1 MKKSLP
7 ILLLAIV
14 MVLAVCFA
22 ACTPKQDDTTKT
34 LTDIEIVSKPTKL
47 QYKEGETFDKTGLKV
62 NAVYSDGSKADVTDK
77 CTFSPDGAL
86 KASTTK
92 VFVVYSEDVNGKP
105 LRKSKAI
112 DVTVTGDPATKV
124 DFLVDLTPTPA
135 DLPHNAITTSTADM
149 LFYGFYDSTSM
160 KCESMLELTST
171 ADNSGTFVFVEMVG
185 HSGTNYRLG
194 RIEGTYAIDGDNI
207 TLTAT
212 KVHNVAKSATDSAAN
227 TGKWAKASKQTG
239 TVVRSEGNIVGVN
252 LGKMSGTNTV
262 WGWSKSNASDFVE
275 GSATAHELAADTL
288 YMEQVV
294 DHKLSS
300 AQKSYYVV
308 ESVGIDVNSGIEP
321 GSYYEGEQLTIASD
335 LYVLVTYKL
344 PQGSFEGPVKDGVVD
359 RTNYVNRPLSH
370 SFTMELKRGDQTIDI
385 NSALA
390 VGDKLALTVDGVT
403 TEIDLEVKAA
413 PTEPV
418 LRNIEIGA
426 PYKTLYKVGDKI
438 DFNGLTVTANYTK
451 GKDAQKVSGYTVE
464 VEGAQAVGD
473 DYILLATPATIVV
486 TYSEGDIT
494 VTGRV
499 QISAPLLP
507 WIATLQSDANY
518 NLINYARQ
526 KTNGQ
531 EAITAVM
538 LSGNTQSGRYV
549 VVALVTKD
557 SWATIEKTNNYYAY
571 TGNYT
576 IDESGN
582 ITLAKPDYWYSS
594 YANGKMFYNPEL
606 MDADM
611 VAAIEAGV
619 TGVVTIDNGAITAI
633 AFTNYESATAPGFF
647 GFKNKSQT
655 PMNFA
660 AVTDGAIPEDVA
672 KKIPSFFTEQPQA
685 KAVVAIEFTAPTKKD
700 YKTGETLDTTG
711 MQVFAMYN
719 DGTKV
724 DVTSLCT
731 LSINGELTTEDNTV
745 VVTYGNFTASYN
757 IVVVEAQATLD
768 GIEIGGTYKTEYAAG
783 EKFDASGMTVN
794 AVYGNGTKID
804 VTANAIVV
812 DGDKALVEGATFV
825 VVSYTF
831 GTGDTAVTKT
841 ANVTITVSAAKVVS
855 IAVGGEY
862 KTEYVEGA
870 TFNANGL
877 VVTATYTDDSTK
889 DVTADAVIDGAD
901 KALEVGMTA
910 LTVTYE
916 GKTTEIVISV
926 SAIEPWLRAENST
939 TSHTFVGYVV
949 RKNGSKDSNKHF
961 AWIALEMY
969 ADNTFRVTSRFTTS
983 NWTSGN
989 KMFVQLGT
997 YTIDGNN
1004 VTFVLTSAPETSGST
1019 AFATEGT
1026 FTATLADNG
1035 LYFAYSDTNTAAIFG
1050 YNSLDNTPVTMQT
1063 LTDGKLSWDLLSAI
1077 PTAYRSVD
1085 SLEVVGTPV
1094 TEYTEGDSFD
1104 AGEMKVYALYND
1116 GAKYEVTAHVTY
1128 DPSTNLTK
1136 DVTSITIEFGG
1147 KQTTVEGIVVN
1158 QAATPV
1164 LNGIDVTNP
1173 TKTTYRI
1180 GEKIDLAGLAVTAK
1194 YSAGKEN
1201 KTLASGE
1208 YTVSVQGSEK
1218 AIADLYLSANVTLVV
1233 AYTEDDVNVTA
1244 TIELTVSYVEPW
1256 VSAVDTTADKVY
1268 VGYGIKKDSSTNGQY
1283 TWTSIEL
1290 YKDSETSGTYRVVNR
1305 YTKKSWK
1312 STNKYYIMAGKYTIN
1327 DGKVEFAIPEFIASD
1342 DRTTTI
1348 FFNNLPKEL
1357 AEGETGDI
1365 LNKPSD
1371 AYLADRETVLAA
1383 GKFVASIGTDGL
1395 TFAYT
1400 ADDPTST
1407 AFMFSLATPA
1417 AWTFGEV
1424 VNGEIPTAVKDK
1436 IPTIA

>member
-308 ESVGIDVNSGIEP
+308 ESVGIDDNSGIEP

-385 NSALA
+385 DSALA

-438 DFNGLTVTANYTK
+438 DLSGLTVTANYTK
-451 GKDAQKVSGYTVE
+451 GKEAQKVSGYTVE

-473 DYILLATPATIVV
+473 DYILLATPAAIVV

-672 KKIPSFFTEQPQA
+672 KKIPSFFTEKPQA

-794 AVYGNGTKID
+794 AVYDNGTKID

-831 GTGDTAVTKT
+831 GTGDTALTKT
-841 ANVTITVSAAKVVS
+841 ANVTITVSAAKVVG

-916 GKTTEIVISV
+916 GKMAEIAISV

-1050 YNSLDNTPVTMQT
+1050 YNSLNNTPVTMQT

-1116 GAKYEVTAHVTY
+1116 GARYEITAHVTY

-1194 YSAGKEN
+1194 YTAGKEN
-1201 KTLASGE
+1201 KTLASDE

-1256 VSAVDTTADKVY
+1256 TAAET
-1268 VGYGIKKDSSTNGQY
+1268 STANYKFASLLTKQPSQFS
-1283 TWTSIEL
+1283 WSLIEL
-1290 YKDSETSGTYRVVNR
+1290 YGDLTTGGTYIITNRFTTGDWTTAKTNYFVFAGTYTVADGKIKFNDPNTNGLYVTDKTDSVVFYNPTTTKAAEAANQAALAEAIATTGFNAR
-1305 YTKKSWK
+1305 IDYTEGAISGVTFTSTDLSDTANTFFGFKCNKGASAASLSYFEGNTLPEEIK
-1312 STNKYYIMAGKYTIN
+1312 ST
-1327 DGKVEFAIPEFIASD
+1327 
-1342 DRTTTI
+1342 
-1348 FFNNLPKEL
+1348 
-1357 AEGETGDI
+1357 
-1365 LNKPSD
+1365 
-1371 AYLADRETVLAA
+1371 
-1383 GKFVASIGTDGL
+1383 
-1395 TFAYT
+1395 
-1400 ADDPTST
+1400 
-1407 AFMFSLATPA
+1407 
-1417 AWTFGEV
+1417 
-1424 VNGEIPTAVKDK
+1424 

>member
-171 ADNSGTFVFVEMVG
+171 ADNNGTFVFVEMVG

-227 TGKWAKASKQTG
+227 TGKWAKASKQSG
-239 TVVRSEGNIVGVN
+239 TVVRSEGKIVGVN
-252 LGKMSGTNTV
+252 LGKMSGTNTI

-294 DHKLSS
+294 DHKLS
-300 AQKSYYVV
+300 ATQKSYYVV
-308 ESVGIDVNSGIEP
+308 ESVGIDANSGIEP
-321 GSYYEGEQLTIASD
+321 GSYYEGEHLTVASD

-359 RTNYVNRPLSH
+359 RTNYVDRPLSH
-370 SFTMELKRGDQTIDI
+370 SFTMELKRGEQTIDI

-438 DFNGLTVTANYTK
+438 DLSGLTVTANYTK

-507 WIATLQSDANY
+507 WIATLQSGANY

-594 YANGKMFYNPEL
+594 YANGKMFYNPTL

-619 TGVVTIDNGAITAI
+619 SGVVTIDNGAITAI
-633 AFTNYESATAPGFF
+633 AFTGYESATAPGFF

-660 AVTDGAIPEDVA
+660 AVTDGTIPEDVA

-685 KAVVAIEFTAPTKKD
+685 KAVVAIEFTAPTKTD

-731 LSINGELTTEDNTV
+731 LSIDGELTTEDNTV
-745 VVTYGNFTASYN
+745 VVTYGNFTASFN

-783 EKFDASGMTVN
+783 EKFDASGMTVS
-794 AVYGNGTKID
+794 AVYSNGTKID

-831 GTGDTAVTKT
+831 GTGETAVTKT

-889 DVTADAVIDGAD
+889 DVAADAVIDGAD

-916 GKTTEIVISV
+916 GKTAEITVSV
-926 SAIEPWLRAENST
+926 SAIEPWLRAEKST
-939 TSHTFVGYVV
+939 AAHTFVGYVV

-1019 AFATEGT
+1019 AFAKEGT
-1026 FTATLADNG
+1026 FTATLVDNG

-1050 YNSLDNTPVTMQT
+1050 YNSLDNAPVTMQT

-1116 GAKYEVTAHVTY
+1116 GARYEVTAHVTY
-1128 DPSTNLTK
+1128 NPSTNLTK
-1136 DVTSITIEFGG
+1136 DVTSIRIEFGG
-1147 KQTTVEGIVVN
+1147 KQTAVEGIVVN
-1158 QAATPV
+1158 QAAMPV
-1164 LNGIDVTNP
+1164 LNGIEVTNP

-1194 YSAGKEN
+1194 YTAGKEN

-1218 AIADLYLSANVTLVV
+1218 AIADIFLSGNTVLEIS
-1233 AYTEDDVNVTA
+1233 YTEGDVTVNA
-1244 TIELTVSYVEPW
+1244 TVALTVSYVEPW
-1256 VSAVDTTADKVY
+1256 TAAET
-1268 VGYGIKKDSSTNGQY
+1268 STANYKFASLLTKQSKQFS
-1283 TWTSIEL
+1283 WSLIEL
-1290 YKDSETSGTYRVVNR
+1290 YGDLTTGGTYIITNRFTTSNWATAKTNYFVFAGTYTVADGKIKFNDPNTNGLYLTDKTDSVVFYNPATTNATEAANQAALAEAIATTGFNAR
-1305 YTKKSWK
+1305 IDYTEGAISGVTFTSTDTSDTANTFFGFKCNKGASAASLSYFEGNTLPEEIK
-1312 STNKYYIMAGKYTIN
+1312 ST
-1327 DGKVEFAIPEFIASD
+1327 IPKIA
-1342 DRTTTI
+1342 
-1348 FFNNLPKEL
+1348 
-1357 AEGETGDI
+1357 
-1365 LNKPSD
+1365 
-1371 AYLADRETVLAA
+1371 
-1383 GKFVASIGTDGL
+1383 
-1395 TFAYT
+1395 
-1400 ADDPTST
+1400 
-1407 AFMFSLATPA
+1407 
-1417 AWTFGEV
+1417 
-1424 VNGEIPTAVKDK
+1424 
-1436 IPTIA
+1436 

>member
-1 MKKSLP
+1 
-7 ILLLAIV
+7 
-14 MVLAVCFA
+14 
-22 ACTPKQDDTTKT
+22 
-34 LTDIEIVSKPTKL
+34 
-47 QYKEGETFDKTGLKV
+47 
-62 NAVYSDGSKADVTDK
+62 
-77 CTFSPDGAL
+77 
-86 KASTTK
+86 
-92 VFVVYSEDVNGKP
+92 
-105 LRKSKAI
+105 
-112 DVTVTGDPATKV
+112 
-124 DFLVDLTPTPA
+124 
-135 DLPHNAITTSTADM
+135 
-149 LFYGFYDSTSM
+149 
-160 KCESMLELTST
+160 
-171 ADNSGTFVFVEMVG
+171 
-185 HSGTNYRLG
+185 
-194 RIEGTYAIDGDNI
+194 
-207 TLTAT
+207 
-212 KVHNVAKSATDSAAN
+212 
-227 TGKWAKASKQTG
+227 
-239 TVVRSEGNIVGVN
+239 
-252 LGKMSGTNTV
+252 
-262 WGWSKSNASDFVE
+262 
-275 GSATAHELAADTL
+275 
-288 YMEQVV
+288 
-294 DHKLSS
+294 
-300 AQKSYYVV
+300 
-308 ESVGIDVNSGIEP
+308 
-321 GSYYEGEQLTIASD
+321 
-335 LYVLVTYKL
+335 
-344 PQGSFEGPVKDGVVD
+344 
-359 RTNYVNRPLSH
+359 
-370 SFTMELKRGDQTIDI
+370 
-385 NSALA
+385 
-390 VGDKLALTVDGVT
+390 
-403 TEIDLEVKAA
+403 
-413 PTEPV
+413 
-418 LRNIEIGA
+418 
-426 PYKTLYKVGDKI
+426 
-438 DFNGLTVTANYTK
+438 
-451 GKDAQKVSGYTVE
+451 
-464 VEGAQAVGD
+464 
-473 DYILLATPATIVV
+473 
-486 TYSEGDIT
+486 
-494 VTGRV
+494 
-499 QISAPLLP
+499 
-507 WIATLQSDANY
+507 
-518 NLINYARQ
+518 
-526 KTNGQ
+526 
-531 EAITAVM
+531 
-538 LSGNTQSGRYV
+538 
-549 VVALVTKD
+549 
-557 SWATIEKTNNYYAY
+557 
-571 TGNYT
+571 
-576 IDESGN
+576 
-582 ITLAKPDYWYSS
+582 
-594 YANGKMFYNPEL
+594 
-606 MDADM
+606 
-611 VAAIEAGV
+611 
-619 TGVVTIDNGAITAI
+619 
-633 AFTNYESATAPGFF
+633 
-647 GFKNKSQT
+647 
-655 PMNFA
+655 MNFA

-794 AVYGNGTKID
+794 AVYDNGTKID

-831 GTGDTAVTKT
+831 GTGDTALTKT
-841 ANVTITVSAAKVVS
+841 ANVTITVSAAKVVG

-889 DVTADAVIDGAD
+889 DVTADAVINGAD

-916 GKTTEIVISV
+916 GKMAKIAISV
-926 SAIEPWLRAENST
+926 SAIEPWLRAEKST
-939 TSHTFVGYVV
+939 AAHTFVGYVV

-1004 VTFVLTSAPETSGST
+1004 VTFVLTSVPETSGST
-1019 AFATEGT
+1019 AFATKGT
-1026 FTATLADNG
+1026 FTATLVDNG

-1050 YNSLDNTPVTMQT
+1050 YNSLGNTPVTMQT

-1116 GAKYEVTAHVTY
+1116 GARYEVTAHVTY

-1194 YSAGKEN
+1194 YTAGKEN
-1201 KTLASGE
+1201 KTLASDE

-1256 VSAVDTTADKVY
+1256 TAAET
-1268 VGYGIKKDSSTNGQY
+1268 STANYKFASLLTKQSGQFS
-1283 TWTSIEL
+1283 WSLIEL
-1290 YKDSETSGTYRVVNR
+1290 YGDLTTGGTYIITNRFTTGNWTTAKTNYFVFAGTYTVADGKIKFNDPNTNGLYVTDKTDSVVFYNPTTTNAAEAAKQAALAEAIATTGFNAR
-1305 YTKKSWK
+1305 IDYTEGAISGVTFTSTDLSDTANTFFGFKCNKGASAASLSYFEGNTLPEEIK
-1312 STNKYYIMAGKYTIN
+1312 ST
-1327 DGKVEFAIPEFIASD
+1327 
-1342 DRTTTI
+1342 
-1348 FFNNLPKEL
+1348 
-1357 AEGETGDI
+1357 
-1365 LNKPSD
+1365 
-1371 AYLADRETVLAA
+1371 
-1383 GKFVASIGTDGL
+1383 
-1395 TFAYT
+1395 
-1400 ADDPTST
+1400 
-1407 AFMFSLATPA
+1407 
-1417 AWTFGEV
+1417 
-1424 VNGEIPTAVKDK
+1424 

>member
-385 NSALA
+385 DSALA

-438 DFNGLTVTANYTK
+438 DLSGLTVTANYTK

-473 DYILLATPATIVV
+473 DYILLATPAAIVV

-672 KKIPSFFTEQPQA
+672 KKIPSFFTEKPQA

-794 AVYGNGTKID
+794 AVYDNGTKID

-831 GTGDTAVTKT
+831 GTGDTALTKT
-841 ANVTITVSAAKVVS
+841 ANVTITVSAAKVVG

-916 GKTTEIVISV
+916 GKMAEIAISV

-939 TSHTFVGYVV
+939 TLHTFVGYVV
-949 RKNGSKDSNKHF
+949 RKNGSSNSNKHF

-1026 FTATLADNG
+1026 FTATLVDNG

-1050 YNSLDNTPVTMQT
+1050 YNSLGNTPVTMQT

-1116 GAKYEVTAHVTY
+1116 GARYEVTAHVTY

-1164 LNGIDVTNP
+1164 LNGIEVTNP

-1194 YSAGKEN
+1194 YTAGKEN

-1233 AYTEDDVNVTA
+1233 AYAEDDVNVTA

-1256 VSAVDTTADKVY
+1256 TAAET
-1268 VGYGIKKDSSTNGQY
+1268 STANYKFASLLTKQPSQFS
-1283 TWTSIEL
+1283 WSLIEL
-1290 YKDSETSGTYRVVNR
+1290 YGDLTTGGTYIITNR
-1305 YTKKSWK
+1305 FTTGDWTTAKTNYFVFAGTYTV
-1312 STNKYYIMAGKYTIN
+1312 A
-1327 DGKVEFAIPEFIASD
+1327 DGKIKFNDPNTNGLYVTDKTDSVVFYNP
-1342 DRTTTI
+1342 TTT
-1348 FFNNLPKEL
+1348 NAAEAAKQAAL
-1357 AEGETGDI
+1357 AEAIATTGFNARIDYTEGAI
-1365 LNKPSD
+1365 SG
-1371 AYLADRETVLAA
+1371 V
-1383 GKFVASIGTDGL
+1383 
-1395 TFAYT
+1395 TF
-1400 ADDPTST
+1400 TST
-1407 AFMFSLATPA
+1407 ALSDTANTFFGFKCNKGASAASLSYFEGNTLP
-1417 AWTFGEV
+1417 E
-1424 VNGEIPTAVKDK
+1424 EIKST

>member
-385 NSALA
+385 DSALA

-438 DFNGLTVTANYTK
+438 DLSGLTVTANYTK

-473 DYILLATPATIVV
+473 DYILLATPAAIVV

-768 GIEIGGTYKTEYAAG
+768 GIEIGGTYKTEYSAG

-794 AVYGNGTKID
+794 AVYDNGTKID

-831 GTGDTAVTKT
+831 GTGDTALTKT
-841 ANVTITVSAAKVVS
+841 ANVTITVSAAKVVG

-916 GKTTEIVISV
+916 GKMAEIAITV
-926 SAIEPWLRAENST
+926 SMTAPWLRAENSDAQY
-939 TSHTFVGYVV
+939 TFAAYVK
-949 RKNGSKDSNKHF
+949 RKNNQYSWTTMEMF
-961 AWIALEMY
+961 A
-969 ADNTFRVTSRFTTS
+969 NGTFRGTSIFMNSKAALHT
-983 NWTSGN
+983 
-989 KMFVQLGT
+989 GT
-997 YTIDGNN
+997 YTVSGDSI
-1004 VTFVLTSAPETSGST
+1004 TFTIEKCIADTG
-1019 AFATEGT
+1019 AYATTGT
-1026 FTATLADNG
+1026 FTATFAKNGDNITG
-1035 LYFAYSDTNTAAIFG
+1035 LYFAYAGETDKMLGMESADGAI
-1050 YNSLDNTPVTMQT
+1050 TMQT

-1104 AGEMKVYALYND
+1104 AGEMKVYALYSD
-1116 GAKYEVTAHVTY
+1116 GARYEVTAHVTY
-1128 DPSTNLTK
+1128 NPSTNLTK

-1164 LNGIDVTNP
+1164 LNAIEVTNP

-1194 YSAGKEN
+1194 YTAGKEN

-1268 VGYGIKKDSSTNGQY
+1268 VGYGIKKESSTNGQY

-1312 STNKYYIMAGKYTIN
+1312 NANKYYIMAGKYTIN

-1365 LNKPSD
+1365 LNNPSD

-1400 ADDPTST
+1400 TDDPTST
-1407 AFMFSLATPA
+1407 AFMFSLARPA

>member
-385 NSALA
+385 DSALA
-390 VGDKLALTVDGVT
+390 VGYKLALTVDGVT

-438 DFNGLTVTANYTK
+438 DLSGLTVTANYTK

-473 DYILLATPATIVV
+473 DYILLATPAAIVV

-672 KKIPSFFTEQPQA
+672 KKIPSFFTEKPQA

-768 GIEIGGTYKTEYAAG
+768 GIEIGGTYKTEYSAG

-794 AVYGNGTKID
+794 AVYDNGTKID

-831 GTGDTAVTKT
+831 GTGDTALTKT
-841 ANVTITVSAAKVVS
+841 ANVTITVSAARVVG

-916 GKTTEIVISV
+916 GKMAEIAISV

-949 RKNGSKDSNKHF
+949 RKNGSRDSNKHF

-1035 LYFAYSDTNTAAIFG
+1035 LYFAYSNTNTAAIFG

-1116 GAKYEVTAHVTY
+1116 GARYEVTAHVTY
-1128 DPSTNLTK
+1128 NPSTNLTK

-1164 LNGIDVTNP
+1164 LNAIEVTNP

-1194 YSAGKEN
+1194 YTAGKEN

-1233 AYTEDDVNVTA
+1233 AYAEDDVNVTA

-1268 VGYGIKKDSSTNGQY
+1268 VGYGIKKDSPTNGQY

-1305 YTKKSWK
+1305 FTKKSWK

-1365 LNKPSD
+1365 LNNPSD
-1371 AYLADRETVLAA
+1371 AYLAYRETVLAA

-1400 ADDPTST
+1400 TDDPTST

>member
-227 TGKWAKASKQTG
+227 TGKWAKASKQSG
-239 TVVRSEGNIVGVN
+239 TVVRSEGKIVGVN
-252 LGKMSGTNTV
+252 LGKMSGTNTI

-275 GSATAHELAADTL
+275 GSATAHELTADTL

-308 ESVGIDVNSGIEP
+308 ESVGIDANSGIEP

-359 RTNYVNRPLSH
+359 RTNYVDRPLSH

-438 DFNGLTVTANYTK
+438 DLSGLTVTANYTK
-451 GKDAQKVSGYTVE
+451 GKAAQKVSGYTVE

-507 WIATLQSDANY
+507 WIAALQSDANY

-594 YANGKMFYNPEL
+594 YANGKMFYNPTL

-619 TGVVTIDNGAITAI
+619 SGVVTIDNGAITAI

-660 AVTDGAIPEDVA
+660 AVTDGVIPEDVA
-672 KKIPSFFTEQPQA
+672 KKIPAFFTEQPQA
-685 KAVVAIEFTAPTKKD
+685 KAVVAIEFTAPTKTD

-724 DVTSLCT
+724 DVTSLCA

-745 VVTYGNFTASYN
+745 VVTYGNFTASFN
-757 IVVVEAQATLD
+757 IVVVEAQATLES
-768 GIEIGGTYKTEYAAG
+768 IEIGGTYKTEYAAG
-783 EKFDASGMTVN
+783 EKFDASGMTVS
-794 AVYGNGTKID
+794 AVYSNGTKLD

-812 DGDKALVEGATFV
+812 DGDKALVEGAAFV

-831 GTGDTAVTKT
+831 GAGETAVTKT
-841 ANVTITVSAAKVVS
+841 ANVTITVSAAKVVG
-855 IAVGGEY
+855 IAVSGEY

-901 KALEVGMTA
+901 KALTVGTTT

-916 GKTTEIVISV
+916 GKTAEITISV
-926 SAIEPWLRAENST
+926 SAIEPWLRAEKST
-939 TSHTFVGYVV
+939 AAHTFVGYVV

-1026 FTATLADNG
+1026 FTATLVDNG

-1116 GAKYEVTAHVTY
+1116 GARYEVTAHVTY
-1128 DPSTNLTK
+1128 NPSTNLTK

-1147 KQTTVEGIVVN
+1147 KQTTVEGIVVK
-1158 QAATPV
+1158 QAAMPV
-1164 LNGIDVTNP
+1164 LNGIEVTNP

-1194 YSAGKEN
+1194 YTAGKDN
-1201 KTLASGE
+1201 KALASGE

-1218 AIADLYLSANVTLVV
+1218 AIADIFLSGNTVLEIS
-1233 AYTEDDVNVTA
+1233 YTEGDVTVNSTVA
-1244 TIELTVSYVEPW
+1244 LTVSYVEPW
-1256 VSAVDTTADKVY
+1256 TA
-1268 VGYGIKKDSSTNGQY
+1268 
-1283 TWTSIEL
+1283 
-1290 YKDSETSGTYRVVNR
+1290 
-1305 YTKKSWK
+1305 
-1312 STNKYYIMAGKYTIN
+1312 
-1327 DGKVEFAIPEFIASD
+1327 
-1342 DRTTTI
+1342 
-1348 FFNNLPKEL
+1348 
-1357 AEGETGDI
+1357 AE
-1365 LNKPSD
+1365 
-1371 AYLADRETVLAA
+1371 
-1383 GKFVASIGTDGL
+1383 
-1395 TFAYT
+1395 
-1400 ADDPTST
+1400 TST
-1407 AFMFSLATPA
+1407 ANYKFASLLTKQSGQFAWSLVELFGDLTTGGTYIVTNRATTGSWAEAKNFYFVFAGTYTVADGVICFADPYTKGMICTSKTDTVVFYNPDTTSSKA
-1417 AWTFGEV
+1417 ADKESQ
-1424 VNGEIPTAVKDK
+1424 EQMRAAVKDSGFNARIDYTEGAISGVTFTSTATSDMTNTFFGFK
-1436 IPTIA
+1436 CNKGTSAASLTYFEGNTLPEEIKNTIPSQLA

>member
-262 WGWSKSNASDFVE
+262 WGWSKSNASNFVE

-385 NSALA
+385 DSALA

-438 DFNGLTVTANYTK
+438 DLSGLTVTANYTK

-473 DYILLATPATIVV
+473 DYILLATPAAIVV

-526 KTNGQ
+526 KTDGQ

-576 IDESGN
+576 IDGGN

-594 YANGKMFYNPEL
+594 YAKGKMFYNPEL

-647 GFKNKSQT
+647 GFKNKSKT

-768 GIEIGGTYKTEYAAG
+768 GIEIGGTYKTEYSAG

-794 AVYGNGTKID
+794 AVYDNGTKID

-841 ANVTITVSAAKVVS
+841 ANVTITVSAAKVVG

-889 DVTADAVIDGAD
+889 DVTADAVIDGAY

-916 GKTTEIVISV
+916 GKMAEIAISV

-939 TSHTFVGYVV
+939 TLHTFVGYVV

-1026 FTATLADNG
+1026 FTATLVDNG
-1035 LYFAYSDTNTAAIFG
+1035 LYFAYSETNTAAIFG
-1050 YNSLDNTPVTMQT
+1050 YNSLGNTPVTMQT

-1116 GAKYEVTAHVTY
+1116 GARYEVTAHVTY

-1194 YSAGKEN
+1194 YTAGKEN
-1201 KTLASGE
+1201 KTLASDE

-1256 VSAVDTTADKVY
+1256 TAAETSTANYKFASLLT
-1268 VGYGIKKDSSTNGQY
+1268 KKSGQFS
-1283 TWTSIEL
+1283 WSLIEL
-1290 YKDSETSGTYRVVNR
+1290 YGDLTTGGTYIITNRFTTGNWKTANTNYFVFAGTYTVADGKIKFNDPNTNGLYVTDKTDSVVFYNPTTTKATEAANQAALAEAIATTGFNAR
-1305 YTKKSWK
+1305 IDYTEGAISGVTFTSTELSDTANTFFGFKCNSGKSAASLSYFEGNTLPEEIK
-1312 STNKYYIMAGKYTIN
+1312 ST
-1327 DGKVEFAIPEFIASD
+1327 
-1342 DRTTTI
+1342 
-1348 FFNNLPKEL
+1348 
-1357 AEGETGDI
+1357 
-1365 LNKPSD
+1365 
-1371 AYLADRETVLAA
+1371 
-1383 GKFVASIGTDGL
+1383 
-1395 TFAYT
+1395 
-1400 ADDPTST
+1400 
-1407 AFMFSLATPA
+1407 
-1417 AWTFGEV
+1417 
-1424 VNGEIPTAVKDK
+1424 